1 MKLIDANAIRYIWAN
16 GTICVE
22 PSTIKKMPTVNPW
35 EIVYDE
41 LTKNEMLCGKYDA
54 RTSDAKHFINGVWMV
69 MEVIAERAE
78 CHDEFD
84 EMFMQNLKDSE
95 DRAER
100 RMLKRAYEK
109 AEE

>member
-1 MKLIDANAIRYIWAN
+1 MKLIDADSLPRHGKRGGLVNWYDIEKA
-16 GTICVE
+16 
-22 PSTIKKMPTVNPW
+22 PTVNPW
-35 EIVYDE
+35 GIVYDE

-54 RTSDAKHFINGVWMV
+54 RTSDAEHFINGVWTV
-69 MEVIAERAE
+69 MEVIAERAG

-84 EMFMQNLKDSE
+84 EMFVQNLKDSE